1 VRPNIDFAILV
12 DLYMQGY
19 LKLDEL
25 VSRTCPLKDINEG
38 FAAMRTGQ
46 VARGVIVFD

>member
-12 DLYMQGY
+12 DLYMQGR

-25 VSRTCPLKDINEG
+25 VSRTYPLKDINEG

-46 VARGVIVFD
+46 AARGVIVFD